1 MFEIHHFT
9 LSVRNIDEMAKFYQA
24 FGFTGALRW
33 SADDGTLEIAHLVNE
48 DGFIIEL
55 FAYQSNDRLPPAEL
69 ETGNNL
75 SDVGV
80 KHIAFKVQDLEIAYA
95 GFRRLDNFKLG
106 KVTQGR
112 TGIKY
117 FFVRDPDGN
126 WVEVVQDD
134 RSLVP
139 APPQFPAS

>member
-1 MFEIHHFT
+1 
-9 LSVRNIDEMAKFYQA
+9 
-24 FGFTGALRW
+24 
-33 SADDGTLEIAHLVNE
+33 
-48 DGFIIEL
+48 L